1 MTSLTVP
8 SHRKPTTAIDLDSTE
23 IIAAIK
29 QTVCKGA
36 SDAQLQVFIQVCR
49 STGLNPWLKE
59 IYFVAEKGLIMA
71 SRDGYLRIANEHPM
85 FDGMETRIERDAK
98 NVPVKATCSVWRKDR
113 SHAITCEAYY
123 SEYRKPGQVWQ
134 QYPSAMIGKVAEVL
148 ALKRSFA
155 IDGCVSEEEMGTEHR
170 PSNVEPIRR
179 PPQAAAAIAERVPEE
194 HEAEVTYEEIP
205 LPEEERS
212 EIERELAQSLEMA
225 ETRKR
230 MLEGYRIMRQRYAA
244 IDALKTFAGF
254 LGMHGVKRPEDFPS
268 TPEGAAA
275 ALECFTEMRRD
286 VAWRE
291 ESRR

>member
-179 PPQAAAAIAERVPEE
+179 PPQAAAAIAEQAPAA
-194 HEAEVTYEEIP
+194 HEPEVTYEEVE

-212 EIERELAQSLEMA
+212 EIERELADSLALA
-225 ETRKR
+225 ERRKR
-230 MLEGYRIMRQRYAA
+230 MLEAYSIMRRRYAA
-244 IDALKTFAGF
+244 IDAPKTFAGF
-254 LGMHGVKRPEDFPS
+254 LAMHGVKRPEDFPL
-268 TPEGAAA
+268 TEDGMDEG
-275 ALECFTEMRRD
+275 LLCFTEMRSD
-286 VAWRE
+286 IQMRE